1 MSGAIACRLT
11 LLGLLALAPLPA
23 AGADTYD
30 IDVIM
35 PLTGGGSFLGKAEQQ
50 SLLLA
55 ERRVN
60 RDGGIHGRSL
70 RFVFHDDQSSPQ
82 TAVLLANQVIAGHP
96 PVVIGSS
103 LVAMCSAM
111 APLMREGPVEYCLSP
126 GVHPER
132 GSYLFTS
139 SVSTFDLANALVRYF
154 RLRGWTRVALMT
166 STDAS
171 GQDAERGLDRILA
184 LPENQA
190 MTVVERAHFNPADVS
205 VSAQIERVKAAAPQ
219 AFIAWSTGSP
229 IATIFRAI
237 AEAGLDLPVATT
249 DGNMTRAQMTQYA
262 AFLPA
267 QLYFPAAQWVMGAG
281 APGEESPAVRRQQQD
296 LFAAFAESGIDP
308 DVASE
313 IAWDPAM
320 ILVDALRRLPLNP
333 SALQLRDSLA
343 ELRGYAGVNGIY
355 DFQREPQRGLTV
367 ENAVVTRWNK
377 DIRRWDVV
385 SKPTGVPLD
394 D

>member
-1 MSGAIACRLT
+1 VSRGIASRLAFVCV
-11 LLGLLALAPLPA
+11 LALAPVPA
-23 AGADTYD
+23 VGADTYD

-60 RDGGIHGRSL
+60 RDGGIHGRAL

-82 TAVLLANQVIAGHP
+82 TAVLLASQVVAEHP

-139 SVSTFDLANALVRYF
+139 SVSTFDLANALIRYF
-154 RLRGWTRVALMT
+154 RLKGWTRVALMT

-190 MTVVERAHFNPADVS
+190 MTVAERVHFNPADVS

-219 AFIAWSTGSP
+219 AFIAWCTGSP
-229 IATIFRAI
+229 IATIFRGI

-249 DGNMTRAQMTQYA
+249 DGNMTRAQMKQYA

-267 QLYFPAAQWVMGAG
+267 RLYFPASQWVMGG
-281 APGEESPAVRRQQQD
+281 AALGEEPPAVRKEQQEF
-296 LFAAFAESGIDP
+296 LAAFAEAGLDP

-313 IAWDPAM
+313 LAWDPAR
-320 ILVDALRRLPLNP
+320 ILVDALRRLPPNP
-333 SALQLRDSLA
+333 TALQLRDSLA

-377 DIRRWDVV
+377 DARRWEVV
-385 SKPTGVPLD
+385 SEPTGIPLAR
-394 D
+394 